1 MTMPSRLLSFVAFV
15 WLILALFSP
24 KSSRAQLLDDFTA
37 DSSLNA
43 ALWTNSSSLLTNLA
57 ADFNSS
63 LVTPILSFDVAGMN
77 YSGVNTNLELA
88 GVQTLATF
96 NPPFTVTTTVS
107 SSVAHGNPYELFLIN
122 SNGTQLI
129 NVSGNVNP
137 SNGKYFG
144 VWVNYNGSGLPFK
157 NSGNNLYMDPST
169 NAQYS
174 IRIFVETNGTA
185 AVSLLSSNGVD
196 LGFQTNLAVGT
207 GPFYLILS
215 QREGTPVV
223 SGTNIAIW
231 KNVSVTPLAPAPV
244 IAPVTWTNAAFTL
257 AWSAVVGATYQAQY
271 TTNLSPALWYNLGP
285 VVTATNSLPS
295 AADAPASDPQR
306 FYRVV
311 LMP

>member
-1 MTMPSRLLSFVAFV
+1 
-15 WLILALFSP
+15 
-24 KSSRAQLLDDFTA
+24 
-37 DSSLNA
+37 
-43 ALWTNSSSLLTNLA
+43 
-57 ADFNSS
+57 
-63 LVTPILSFDVAGMN
+63 
-77 YSGVNTNLELA
+77 
-88 GVQTLATF
+88 
-96 NPPFTVTTTVS
+96 VTTTVS
-107 SSVAHGNPYELFLIN
+107 SSVAHGNPCELFLIN

-157 NSGNNLYMDPST
+157 NSGNNLYMDPSA

-244 IAPVTWTNAAFTL
+244 IAPVT
-257 AWSAVVGATYQAQY
+257 
-271 TTNLSPALWYNLGP
+271 
-285 VVTATNSLPS
+285 
-295 AADAPASDPQR
+295 
-306 FYRVV
+306 
-311 LMP
+311 